1 MSQDLDFIKQELI
14 HCEEFSSPFDI
25 DINSY
30 VKYITLKNKQEY
42 FYSGGK
48 YIGMR
53 ENQIILQTDKT
64 KLYVPLTLKNPDG
77 SILYKTRLFVVNEDS
92 QESSLKTSQ
101 HYESIIQTQQSIIE
115 TLTQKIKQ
123 FSDQNQEL
131 KTKQYKYEEVIRK
144 LIEERKT
151 YK

>member
-25 DINSY
+25 DINSN

-42 FYSGGK
+42 FYEGGK
-48 YIGMR
+48 YIGMTD
-53 ENQIILQTDKT
+53 NKIILQTDKT
-64 KLYVPLTLKNPDG
+64 KLYVPLTQKHPNG
-77 SILYKTRLFVVNEDS
+77 SILYKTKLFVVNEDS
-92 QESSLKTSQ
+92 QELSLKTSQ
-101 HYESIIQTQQSIIE
+101 HYESIIQSQQSIIE

-123 FSDQNQEL
+123 FSDKNQEL
-131 KTKQYKYEEVIRK
+131 KTKQHKYEEVIRK
-144 LIEERKT
+144 LIEERKA